1 MSQPGLIVT
10 KESSMSTLGL
20 WSEREGDG
28 RCGWEKKLASTEHA
42 LYARNHAES
51 YAKLLLAPF

>member
-1 MSQPGLIVT
+1 
-10 KESSMSTLGL
+10 MSTLGL